1 MERLKLLV
9 KGSMVSKRLDLAILD
24 GNTGLSRRRIRSII
38 DIGGAYVNKKRV
50 RVASR
55 KVNHGDIIE
64 LEYNP
69 RVSPN
74 KAPKLE
80 IKESDILF
88 ENERMLAFNK
98 PPGLP
103 SQATRSQAVFHVTK
117 LLEDF
122 IAKRD
127 GEKPNLHLVHRLD
140 KETSGV
146 LLVAKDKEAL
156 NLLSDQF
163 RARTIKK
170 CYHALVY
177 GLSKKDEFEVKCR
190 LSSIHPETGVVKI
203 SNKSGKDSWTQFRVL
218 DRFEK
223 FKLTRMECQ
232 PITGRSHQI
241 RVHLCSENLPIIGD
255 KVYGNAQAVAMSDE
269 LKSLTT
275 KHHFLHC
282 RSMTFVLPGTDRSLQ
297 VKASYPEAFKDFYDK
312 LTV

>member
-1 MERLKLLV
+1 MERFKLLV

-38 DIGGAYVNKKRV
+38 DVGGAYVNKKRV

-55 KVNHGDIIE
+55 KVNHGDVIE

-80 IKESDILF
+80 IIDSDIVF
-88 ENERMLAFNK
+88 ENETMLAFNK

-103 SQATRSQAVFHVTK
+103 SQATRAQAVFHVTK

-122 IAKRD
+122 ITKRD
-127 GEKPNLHLVHRLD
+127 GLKPNLHLVHRLD

-146 LLVAKDKEAL
+146 ILIAKNKAAL
-156 NLLSDQF
+156 NQLSDQF
-163 RARTIKK
+163 RDRSIKK

-177 GLSKKDEFEVKCR
+177 GLCKKDEFEVKCR
-190 LSSIHPETGVVKI
+190 LSSIQPQTGVVKV
-203 SNKSGKDSWTQFRVL
+203 SSKSGKDSWTKFRVL
-218 DRFEK
+218 DRFDEL
-223 FKLTRMECQ
+223 KLTRMECL

-241 RVHLCSENLPIIGD
+241 RVHLCNENLPIIGD
-255 KVYGNAQAVAMSDE
+255 KVYGHAQAVKLPDE
-269 LKSLTT
+269 LKALSTR
-275 KHHFLHC
+275 HHFLHC
-282 RSMTFVLPGTDRSLQ
+282 RSMTFVLPGTDRSVQ
-297 VKASYPEAFKDFYDK
+297 VKAPYPEAFKSFYEK
-312 LTV
+312 LSD